1 MNRAGPGVFSAP
13 CVVNPLPQLL
23 RFTTVT
29 VKPRVFVIGV
39 DGATFDLIDPWVA
52 AGRLPNFA
60 RLLAEGSRGLLQS
73 TVIPN
78 SFPGWT
84 SCTTGVNPAKHGIF
98 NALIRKSLTDY
109 RMSVVNSRDIR
120 YERIWQVLS
129 REGLRVGVMNVPC
142 SYPPVPV
149 NGFLIGGM
157 LSPSLDSD
165 FTFPPKLIDEV
176 IANTGE
182 YIIDLRSKHI
192 AREQMREELL
202 RSVDARG
209 AAMRYLLETRDLDFA
224 MMVFTETDR
233 AQHYF
238 WADMDTNHPAYTQER
253 GERFGDVIRQVYERV
268 DAQIGELL
276 DAVGTETQ
284 VYVVSDHGFG
294 SQPHYVYVNRWLM
307 QTGYLKSTIVESPAA
322 RARDAAKGAL
332 GRVGLLGAAKSLR
345 NAVFGAPETAGDRDL
360 KMGQMA
366 NKRSNIDRIIEN
378 VDWAHTTAYALVPR
392 GVRINLKGREPHG
405 IVEPSEYDE
414 VRGRVIHDL
423 KRLSFPNGEPV
434 FDRVFRREEV
444 MEGPYLDYA
453 PDIVTC
459 MEVGVPSCHLE
470 PKEVFAVN
478 TGATG
483 SHTDWGVLIAHGPG
497 IRAGGDVVGARLM
510 DVTPTALY
518 ALDVPLN
525 DDMDGQPVHG
535 LYTDEFSHS
544 HKVRFRENT
553 SQVAD
558 DRVDPFSAQEEDDIM
573 DQLKGLGYIN

>member
-1 MNRAGPGVFSAP
+1 MTA
-13 CVVNPLPQLL
+13 
-23 RFTTVT
+23 
-29 VKPRVFVIGV
+29 KPKVFVIGV
-39 DGATFDLIDPWVA
+39 DGATFDIIDPWVA

-60 RLLAEGSRGLLQS
+60 RLLREGARGLLQS

-98 NALIRKSLTDY
+98 NALIRKRLDDY

-120 YERIWQVLS
+120 YERIWQLLS
-129 REGLRVGVMNVPC
+129 REGKRVGVMNVPC

-165 FTFPPKLIDEV
+165 FTYPPKLIDEV
-176 IANTGE
+176 LASTGE

-192 AREQMREELL
+192 PREQMREELL

-209 AAMRYLLETRDLDFA
+209 AAMKYLLETRDLDFA

-238 WADMDTNHPAYTQER
+238 WADMDETHPAYTRER

-268 DAQIGELL
+268 DAQIGLLL
-276 DAVGTETQ
+276 DAVGPETQ

-307 QTGYLKSTIVESPAA
+307 QTGHLRSLIRETPGQRA
-322 RARDAAKGAL
+322 REAARDAL
-332 GRVGLLGAAKSLR
+332 ERVGLLGAAK
-345 NAVFGAPETAGDRDL
+345 AVRDAIFGAPETAGDRDL
-360 KMGQMA
+360 KYGQMDT
-366 NKRSNIDRIIEN
+366 KRSNIDRIIDN
-378 VDWAHTTAYALVPR
+378 VDWANTTAYALVPR
-392 GVRINLKGREPHG
+392 GVRINLKGREPRG
-405 IVEPSEYDE
+405 IVDPADYEA
-414 VRGRVIHDL
+414 VRDRVIQDL
-423 KRLSFPNGEPV
+423 KRLNYPSGEPV

-444 MEGPYLDYA
+444 MDGPYIEFA

-459 MEVGVPSCHLE
+459 MDVGVPSCHLE

-483 SHTDWGVLIAHGPG
+483 SHTDWGVLIAWGPG
-497 IRAGGDVVGARLM
+497 IVAGGDVAGARLM

-525 DDMDGQPVHG
+525 DDMDGQPVLG
-535 LYTDEFSHS
+535 LFTEEFQASHR
-544 HKVRFRENT
+544 VRFRENT
-553 SQVAD
+553 VQVAD
-558 DRVDPFSAQEEDDIM
+558 DRVDPFSAAEEDDIM

>member
-1 MNRAGPGVFSAP
+1 
-13 CVVNPLPQLL
+13 
-23 RFTTVT
+23 VT
-29 VKPRVFVIGV
+29 AKPKVFVIGV
-39 DGATFDLIDPWVA
+39 DGATFDIIDPWVA

-60 RLLAEGSRGLLQS
+60 RLLREGARGLLQS

-98 NALIRKSLTDY
+98 NALIRKRLDDY

-120 YERIWQVLS
+120 YERIWQLLS
-129 REGLRVGVMNVPC
+129 REGKRVGVMNVPC

-165 FTFPPKLIDEV
+165 FTYPPKLIDEV
-176 IANTGE
+176 IASTGE

-192 AREQMREELL
+192 PREQMREELL

-209 AAMRYLLETRDLDFA
+209 AAMKYLLETRDLDFA

-238 WADMDTNHPAYTQER
+238 WADMDETHPAYTRER

-268 DAQIGELL
+268 DAQIGSLL
-276 DAVGTETQ
+276 EAVGPETQ

-307 QTGYLKSTIVESPAA
+307 QTGHLRSLIRETPGQRA
-322 RARDAAKGAL
+322 REVARDAL
-332 GRVGLLGAAKSLR
+332 ERVGLLGAAK
-345 NAVFGAPETAGDRDL
+345 AVRDAIFGSPETAGDRDL
-360 KMGQMA
+360 KYGQMD
-366 NKRSNIDRIIEN
+366 NKRSNIDRIIDN
-378 VDWAHTTAYALVPR
+378 VDWANTTAYALVPR
-392 GVRINLKGREPHG
+392 GVRINLKGREPRG
-405 IVEPSEYDE
+405 IVEPADYES
-414 VRGRVIHDL
+414 VRDRVIQDL
-423 KRLSFPNGEPV
+423 KRLNYPSGEPV
-434 FDRVFRREEV
+434 FDRVLRREEV
-444 MEGPYLDYA
+444 MDGPYLEFA

-459 MEVGVPSCHLE
+459 MDVGVPSCHLE

-483 SHTDWGVLIAHGPG
+483 SHTDWGVLIAWGPG
-497 IRAGGDVVGARLM
+497 VVAGGDVAGARLM

-525 DDMDGQPVHG
+525 DDMDGQPVLG
-535 LYTDEFSHS
+535 LFTEEFQASHR
-544 HKVRFRENT
+544 VRFRENT
-553 SQVAD
+553 VQVAD
-558 DRVDPFSAQEEDDIM
+558 DRVDPFSAAEEDDIM

>member
-1 MNRAGPGVFSAP
+1 
-13 CVVNPLPQLL
+13 
-23 RFTTVT
+23 VT
-29 VKPRVFVIGV
+29 AKPKVFVIGV
-39 DGATFDLIDPWVA
+39 DGATFDIIDPWVA

-60 RLLAEGSRGLLQS
+60 RLLREGARGLLQS

-98 NALIRKSLTDY
+98 NALIRKRLDDY

-120 YERIWQVLS
+120 YERIWQLLS
-129 REGLRVGVMNVPC
+129 REGKRVGVMNVPC

-165 FTFPPKLIDEV
+165 FTYPPKLIDEV
-176 IANTGE
+176 IASTGE

-192 AREQMREELL
+192 PREQMREELL

-209 AAMRYLLETRDLDFA
+209 AAMKYLLETRDLDFA

-238 WADMDTNHPAYTQER
+238 WADMDETHPAYTRER

-268 DAQIGELL
+268 DAQIGSLL
-276 DAVGTETQ
+276 EAVGPETQ

-307 QTGYLKSTIVESPAA
+307 QTGHLRSLIRETPGQ
-322 RARDAAKGAL
+322 RAREVARDTL
-332 GRVGLLGAAKSLR
+332 ERVGLLGAAK
-345 NAVFGAPETAGDRDL
+345 AVRDAIFGSPETAGDRDL
-360 KMGQMA
+360 KYGQMD
-366 NKRSNIDRIIEN
+366 NKRSNIDRIIDN
-378 VDWAHTTAYALVPR
+378 VDWANTTAYALVPR
-392 GVRINLKGREPHG
+392 GVRINLKGREPRG
-405 IVEPSEYDE
+405 IVEPADYES
-414 VRGRVIHDL
+414 VRDRVIQDL
-423 KRLSFPNGEPV
+423 KRLNYPSGEPV
-434 FDRVFRREEV
+434 FDRVLRREEV
-444 MEGPYLDYA
+444 MDGPYLEFA

-459 MEVGVPSCHLE
+459 MDVGVPSCHLE

-483 SHTDWGVLIAHGPG
+483 SHTDWGVLIAWGPG
-497 IRAGGDVVGARLM
+497 VVAGGDVAGARLM

-525 DDMDGQPVHG
+525 DDMDGQPVLG
-535 LYTDEFSHS
+535 LFTEEFQASHR
-544 HKVRFRENT
+544 VRFRENT
-553 SQVAD
+553 VQVAD
-558 DRVDPFSAQEEDDIM
+558 DRVDPFSAAEEDDIM